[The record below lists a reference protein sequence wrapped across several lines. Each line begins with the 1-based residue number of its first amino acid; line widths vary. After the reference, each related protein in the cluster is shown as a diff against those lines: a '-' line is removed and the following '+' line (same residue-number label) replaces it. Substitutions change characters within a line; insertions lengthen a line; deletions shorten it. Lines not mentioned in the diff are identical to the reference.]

1 MAGKVD
7 TRLAQL
13 GIELPEP
20 TAAWANYLSYVTTG
34 NLVFVSGQLSQLG
47 EEKYHGRLGTDLSV
61 EDGYR
66 AARICAI
73 NLLSHLRV
81 ACGGDFDRVVRCV
94 EVGGFVNSASR
105 FYDHPQVLNGASDL
119 FFEIFGDAGRH
130 TRFAVGVAALP
141 FNFAVE
147 VKAVF
152 EVSSWQREHPRA
164 SV

>member
-1 MAGKVD
+1 MAGNVD

-13 GIELPEP
+13 GIDLPEP
-20 TAAWANYLSYVTTG
+20 TPAWANYLSHVATG

-47 EEKYHGRLGTDLSV
+47 GEKYQGKLGTDLSI

-81 ACGGDFDRVVRCV
+81 ACGGDLDRVVRCV
-94 EVGGFVNSASR
+94 EVGGFVNSDSQ
-105 FYDHPQVLNGASDL
+105 FYDHPKVLNGASDL
-119 FFEIFGDAGRH
+119 FFEVFGAAGRH
-130 TRFAVGVAALP
+130 TRFAVGVAAIP

-152 EVSSWQREHPRA
+152 EVS
-164 SV
+164 